1 MSVASNSPLTSAN
14 SNAAYV
20 SRTTNTS
27 MTGTL
32 DNQNTTDASSSTT
45 GAVKTAGG
53 LGVAKK
59 LYVGTDANIGGT
71 LSTAGLVQTGNTATP
86 YWRKYTFDYD
96 DFSTASTNNDIA
108 LFTLPAKGY
117 IDDIVITNT
126 TSFSGGSISA
136 YTLSVGISG
145 NLDDLKS
152 AFDVFQTSGAVDSSK
167 IGKIYSTSST
177 TSIRLAAISTGA
189 NLNAATA
196 GSVDVW
202 VKYSVLP

>member
-1 MSVASNSPLTSAN
+1 MSVAANSALTSTN
-14 SNAAYV
+14 SNNAFV
-20 SRTTNTS
+20 SRTVNTS

-59 LYVGTDANIGGT
+59 LYVGTDANVSGT
-71 LSTAGLVQTGNTATP
+71 LSTSGFVQTGNTATP
-86 YWRKYTFDYD
+86 YFRKYTKTYSDLSFAGL
-96 DFSTASTNNDIA
+96 TNDIE
-108 LFTLPAKGY
+108 LFSLPANGY
-117 IDDIVITNT
+117 IDDVVISHSA
-126 TSFSGGSISA
+126 SFTGGSISA
-136 YTLSVGISG
+136 YALSVGISG

-152 AFDVFQTSGAVDSSK
+152 AFDVFQSTGPIDSAKLGKVYSK
-167 IGKIYSTSST
+167 SSA
-177 TSIRLAAISTGA
+177 TSIRLAATSVGA
-189 NLNAATA
+189 NLSAATA